1 MKRDKLYTVN
11 KWNRKLWD
19 GGVIPIDNY
28 IEGDTLNFQAR
39 MSNTKEMLNNK
50 TIDPISI
57 KGINDANGINDTSN
71 IGDVVGMASTALG
84 IVGTAKQNAQIDN
97 TAVNRIED
105 TIEENNNATASASS
119 FDTLEDQWALW
130 TPQESIS
137 WRDIRGGNAGSALN
151 SAFSAASSGA
161 SIGSTLGPIGGA
173 IGGIFGG
180 LASGIGSLVGRRRAK
195 KKAAELNR
203 KIKEANF
210 HRINTFNQN
219 AENLDIQQDKIAA
232 LNFFSEGGKIH
243 IKPENRGKFT
253 ALKKRT
259 GKSATWFKEHGTPSQ
274 KKMAT
279 FALNARKWK
288 HANGG
293 FLDNNTHGGIFSN
306 GVIKVDEGGSHES
319 NPNEGIQMGIDSE
332 GIPNLVEEG
341 EVIFNNY
348 VFSNRLI
355 VPKEIRRKLKLG
367 NNKSLTYA
375 EAAKRVSKESEERP
389 NDPLSKNGLTIG
401 LGKLAS
407 EQEKQR
413 NISNMKKTKNKYAV
427 GGIMDGNFTYTPVT
441 GAYKGGR
448 MPEVTVTA
456 KRVPRKI
463 PNIPFIDYSIPNNVD
478 SNLPILSLLN
488 KESIAP
494 ISYINTK
501 ISSNK
506 GSMPIK
512 GLGELNVS
520 PLYYDEESLPEQ
532 YPVDIPRKGAPLSNS
547 GNSNVSSSPSKK
559 RGVTDIDS
567 SILRYAPVIGS
578 GMQLLAGNS
587 PEYENAN
594 IIRDA
599 ANSLGRVKSSPV
611 GNYLTYKPLDR
622 SYYLNKLAAHSA
634 ASRRAIRDTSGG
646 NRAVA
651 MAGILA
657 SDYNTQKNIGD
668 FYRQAEEYNASQ
680 RVRVQGFYRQTDMFN
695 SEAAL
700 KADMANLGQDRARLE
715 AMMASAKMKEDIKRA
730 TEAARSANLTNFFDN
745 LGNIGWE
752 EYNRNMLNTDP
763 SKYYS
768 IDDRGRINYKKMK
781 SKGGRLLTR

>member
-348 VFSNRLI
+348 VFSNR
-355 VPKEIRRKLKLG
+355 
-367 NNKSLTYA
+367 
-375 EAAKRVSKESEERP
+375 
-389 NDPLSKNGLTIG
+389 
-401 LGKLAS
+401 
-407 EQEKQR
+407 
-413 NISNMKKTKNKYAV
+413 
-427 GGIMDGNFTYTPVT
+427 
-441 GAYKGGR
+441 
-448 MPEVTVTA
+448 
-456 KRVPRKI
+456 
-463 PNIPFIDYSIPNNVD
+463 
-478 SNLPILSLLN
+478 
-488 KESIAP
+488 
-494 ISYINTK
+494 
-501 ISSNK
+501 
-506 GSMPIK
+506 
-512 GLGELNVS
+512 
-520 PLYYDEESLPEQ
+520 
-532 YPVDIPRKGAPLSNS
+532 
-547 GNSNVSSSPSKK
+547 
-559 RGVTDIDS
+559 
-567 SILRYAPVIGS
+567 
-578 GMQLLAGNS
+578 
-587 PEYENAN
+587 
-594 IIRDA
+594 
-599 ANSLGRVKSSPV
+599 
-611 GNYLTYKPLDR
+611 
-622 SYYLNKLAAHSA
+622 
-634 ASRRAIRDTSGG
+634 
-646 NRAVA
+646 
-651 MAGILA
+651 
-657 SDYNTQKNIGD
+657 
-668 FYRQAEEYNASQ
+668 
-680 RVRVQGFYRQTDMFN
+680 
-695 SEAAL
+695 
-700 KADMANLGQDRARLE
+700 
-715 AMMASAKMKEDIKRA
+715 
-730 TEAARSANLTNFFDN
+730 
-745 LGNIGWE
+745 
-752 EYNRNMLNTDP
+752 
-763 SKYYS
+763 
-768 IDDRGRINYKKMK
+768 
-781 SKGGRLLTR
+781 

>member
-57 KGINDANGINDTSN
+57 KGINDTSN
-71 IGDVVGMASTALG
+71 IGDVVGGASTALG
-84 IVGTAKQNAQIDN
+84 IAGTAKQNAQIDN

-173 IGGIFGG
+173 ISGIFGG
-180 LASGIGSLVGRRRAK
+180 LASGIGSLVGRERAK
-195 KKAAELNR
+195 EKAAELNK

-355 VPKEIRRKLKLG
+355 VPKEIRRELKLG

-441 GAYKGGR
+441 GER
-448 MPEVTVTA
+448 E
-456 KRVPRKI
+456 
-463 PNIPFIDYSIPNNVD
+463 
-478 SNLPILSLLN
+478 
-488 KESIAP
+488 
-494 ISYINTK
+494 
-501 ISSNK
+501 
-506 GSMPIK
+506 
-512 GLGELNVS
+512 
-520 PLYYDEESLPEQ
+520 
-532 YPVDIPRKGAPLSNS
+532 
-547 GNSNVSSSPSKK
+547 
-559 RGVTDIDS
+559 VTDIDS

-680 RVRVQGFYRQTDMFN
+680 RERVQGFNRQTDMFN
-695 SEAAL
+695 SGAAL
-700 KADMANLGQDRARLE
+700 KADMANLGQDRARLG
-715 AMMASAKMKEDIKRA
+715 AMMTSAKMKEDIKRA